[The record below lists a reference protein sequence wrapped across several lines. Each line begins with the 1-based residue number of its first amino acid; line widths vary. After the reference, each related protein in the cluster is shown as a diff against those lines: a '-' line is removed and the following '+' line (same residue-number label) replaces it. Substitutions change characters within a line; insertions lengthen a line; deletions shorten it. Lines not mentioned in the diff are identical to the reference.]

1 MNSPSEAVTLTLKRD
16 GNLVL
21 SCGSSQLWSSNTEG
35 NRDIKSLDFQG
46 NGNLVL
52 IHKDNSIAWSTKVQN
67 SKGNHFTVQNNGKLV
82 LFDSNNEPVWTS
94 NAVGSCYTASKSQ
107 SQIFSN
113 LQIFYGL

>member
-1 MNSPSEAVTLTLKRD
+1 MNTPSEAVTLTLKRD

-21 SCGSSQLWSSNTEG
+21 SCDSSQLWSSNTEG
-35 NRDIKSLDFQG
+35 NRDITSLDFQG

-52 IHKDNSIAWSTKVQN
+52 IHKDNNIAWSTKVQN

-94 NAVGSCYTASKSQ
+94 NAVGSCYTTSKSQ